1 MIAAILR
8 RWVQVRELVVR
19 NSNNR
24 RSSMNLK
31 KRFAE
36 AAPLCGTF
44 IFSSDP
50 ATTEIA
56 ARAGFD
62 FVIVDREHTTLS
74 WRDVASH
81 VRAARA
87 AGIATLVRI
96 RKPDGGEVE
105 HALDAGAEGVVVPHF
120 GLDRAASAECVT
132 HARYAPLGT
141 RGTCTGT
148 TASGYGLTNFS
159 EIVAEA
165 NSEAMVVVQIE
176 DASVALAAQDILAE
190 IPVDAIMPGL
200 ADLSTSL
207 GHPGAFAHPKVA
219 DAVDGI
225 VRAADARNIPLGLY
239 IPNADALTTW
249 KGGDV
254 RFYVYAIDYKVIAE
268 GYRNARLAIDR
279 QLAAVPR
286 RATR

>member
-1 MIAAILR
+1 
-8 RWVQVRELVVR
+8 
-19 NSNNR
+19 
-24 RSSMNLK
+24 MNLK
-31 KRFAE
+31 KRLGGDI
-36 AAPLCGTF
+36 PLCATF

-50 ATTEIA
+50 AMTEIA

-62 FVIVDREHTTLS
+62 FVILDREHTTLS
-74 WRDVASH
+74 WKDVSTH

-96 RKPDGGEVE
+96 RKAVSEEIE
-105 HALDAGAEGVVVPHF
+105 HALDAGAEGVVIPHF
-120 GLDRAASAECVT
+120 GLDRAASADCVA
-132 HARYAPLGT
+132 HSRYAPLGT

-148 TASGYGLTNFS
+148 TASGYGLTNFADV
-159 EIVAEA
+159 VAEA
-165 NSEAMVVVQIE
+165 NREAMVVVQIE
-176 DASVALAAQDILAE
+176 DASVALAADDILLE
-190 IPVDAIMPGL
+190 IPVDAVMPGL

-219 DAVDGI
+219 AAVDGI
-225 VRAADARNIPLGLY
+225 VRAAGKRNIPLGLY

-249 KGGDV
+249 NGGDV

-279 QLAAVPR
+279 QLAAAKQ
-286 RATR
+286 RASA